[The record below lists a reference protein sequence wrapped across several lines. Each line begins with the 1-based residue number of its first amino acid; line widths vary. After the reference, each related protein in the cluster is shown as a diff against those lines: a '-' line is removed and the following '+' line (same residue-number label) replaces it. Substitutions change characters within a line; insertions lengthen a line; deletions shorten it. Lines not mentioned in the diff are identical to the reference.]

1 MSPSTITIL
10 FLLFA
15 IVMFVMEKIPLGVT
29 SMIVCVGLVVTGV
42 LDAKTAFAG
51 FIDSNVI
58 LFVAMFIVGGA
69 FFETGRTSDPDLW
82 NTFLYHTWYE
92 AFTGQAAKR

>member
-29 SMIVCVGLVVTGV
+29 SMIVCIGLIVTGV
-42 LDAKTAFAG
+42 LDAKTAFARD
-51 FIDSNVI
+51 F
-58 LFVAMFIVGGA
+58 A
-69 FFETGRTSDPDLW
+69 FKIKSSPFCKGSIWQNGEFS
-82 NTFLYHTWYE
+82 Y
-92 AFTGQAAKR
+92 